1 MCTNNVTIS
10 NNQYANLFTPVYNFY
25 YSDYLL
31 KRLIKANK
39 MFFITI
45 ITAHFGESE
54 TDSIKVFMCLVIA
67 IKICTYFTM
76 ISGATIM
83 SLSIW
88 SKYCVYMR

>member
-10 NNQYANLFTPVYNFY
+10 NNQYANLFTPVYNFH

-31 KRLIKANK
+31 KRL
-39 MFFITI
+39 FCITI

-54 TDSIKVFMCLVIA
+54 TDLIKVFMCLVIA